1 MRRASAPLGWILILL
16 AGWALS
22 GVAAEPPKPP
32 QEKRKPA
39 KPAAAKPGPA
49 DPAKD
54 KEDIYELQRLLVDTL
69 DQVQRYYVRPV
80 DRRKLVEAAIKG
92 ILSELEDPYSTY
104 IGPEEMERFRTTIE
118 SKFGG
123 IGLQVVVERGQ
134 LKVSSPLPG
143 TPAYR
148 AGIIAGD
155 RIVEIGGKSTENLS
169 IDEAVRRLKG
179 DVGTQVTLTLIH
191 PGKTARETV
200 QMTRESI
207 HVETVL
213 GDHRNPDDTWNFMLD
228 PDKRIAYV
236 RITAF
241 SRDTAEELRKA
252 LGELQKEK
260 LRGLILDLRFNP
272 GGLLGSAV
280 EVADL
285 FVSQGRIVSTAGR
298 NVEETRWPA
307 HKEGTFE
314 GFPMAVLVNRY
325 SASASEIVAACLQ
338 DHKRARIVGERTW
351 GKGSV
356 QNVIELEYSGLE
368 EGPAPPRDRPSP
380 AARSALK
387 LTTAGYRRP
396 NGKNIDKAPG
406 AKETDEW
413 GVRPDAGYE
422 LKMDDEE
429 MFALMA
435 DRRAR
440 DILVPKAQPPKPE
453 AKKPEPTPPKPKT
466 EKPEPART
474 GPTSEGGEVKPKP
487 PSAPAAKPPH
497 FVDRQLERAREYLTG
512 ELAGAK

>member
-22 GVAAEPPKPP
+22 GGAAEPPKPP
-32 QEKRKPA
+32 EEKGKPA
-39 KPAAAKPGPA
+39 RPAAAKPGPA
-49 DPAKD
+49 KPAKD

-69 DQVQRYYVRPV
+69 DQIERNYVRPV

-123 IGLQVVVERGQ
+123 IGLQVVVDRGQ

-155 RIVEIGGKSTENLS
+155 RIVEIDGKSTENLS

-179 DVGTQVTLTLIH
+179 DVGTQVILTVIH
-191 PGKTARETV
+191 PGKTARETIR
-200 QMTRESI
+200 MTRESI

-241 SRDTAEELRKA
+241 SRDTADELRKA
-252 LGELQKEK
+252 LGDLQKEK

-298 NVEETRWPA
+298 NAREKKWEA
-307 HKEGTFE
+307 HREGTFE
-314 GFPMAVLVNRY
+314 GFPMAVLVNRF

-338 DHKRARIVGERTW
+338 DHKRAAIVGERTW

-356 QNVIELEYSGLE
+356 QNVIELEYS
-368 EGPAPPRDRPSP
+368 PDQT
-380 AARSALK
+380 ARSALK

-396 NGKNIDKAPG
+396 NGKNIDKPPD

-413 GVRPDAGYE
+413 GVRPDKGLE
-422 LKMDDEE
+422 VKVDDEE
-429 MFALMA
+429 LFALMA

-440 DILVPKAQPPKPE
+440 DILVPKPQPPKPE
-453 AKKPEPTPPKPKT
+453 AKKPEATSPQPKI
-466 EKPEPART
+466 EKPEPARS
-474 GPTSEGGEVKPKP
+474 GPTSEGSEAKPKP

-497 FVDRQLERAREYLTG
+497 FVDRQLQLALGYLTG
-512 ELAGAK
+512 RK